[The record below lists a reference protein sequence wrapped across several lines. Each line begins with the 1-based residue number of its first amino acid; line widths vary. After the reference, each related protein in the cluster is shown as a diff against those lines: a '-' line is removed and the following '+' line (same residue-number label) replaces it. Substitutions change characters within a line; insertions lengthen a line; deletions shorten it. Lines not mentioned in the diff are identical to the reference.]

1 MSAEHLES
9 TNKPFKNLDFAGIPL
24 RDLKRQDGRLEILGL
39 NLESTVDDVR
49 RTAISFRRQFQEK
62 GLNANQ
68 IKALQFVLQATE
80 DCPSLGYLDPF
91 LNFMLSDK
99 SFDDLQTDI
108 NR

>member
-49 RTAISFRRQFQEK
+49 RTAISFRRQF
-62 GLNANQ
+62 NANQ